1 MYSNNYNQFKH
12 QNEEDQLALNVDTTK
27 NEELNIQSEPYTISY
42 LLQQL
47 KQARVQYLATKNDS
61 NDNSDNEKNKKK
73 VYRLSPLETAYI
85 ITEHC
90 HFCWF
95 DNGDDERL
103 HLSTYDPEAGIYRDG
118 ERQLRRFI
126 FAVEPSYKESGATD
140 VIYKLKQIKGGMVP
154 VNPMSNPRYVPVG
167 NGIVDLQQKIILP
180 YGPNWFIKTKIETP
194 LPTAEYGSGRVL
206 KPVPL
211 LRPKEPV
218 FKNPDGTNWTFNNW
232 LGSIA
237 CDDEEIITVLWQVL
251 HVVCNTNKA
260 LKLHKAIFL
269 LGNATGNN
277 GKGTFQ
283 MLVKNLVGYH
293 NFGLKKVAQFEKRF
307 AMESLV
313 NKSVIIGDDNPA
325 NIVIQDKSNFNSV
338 ITGDEVTVEPKGQP
352 EYPAQIHAV
361 VIQSCNKMP
370 RFEDDTGVYRR
381 LLIVPFNADFNGTV
395 ENTAIKDQ
403 YLADKKLLQYV
414 LYTALIE
421 KGNFKNYLNAT
432 ASINALNQYE
442 HTNNSVWTFIDDVFI
457 DASAAPWLQDMKRI
471 PEAYLYGI
479 WVNYAKEY
487 GYRVGNQSD
496 FLEKA
501 LTRLNK
507 LFPERQYQRSKVRT
521 LKVDQQI
528 IKDHQQ
534 DDLGNVPKKF
544 PDVNQSIIY

>member
-1 MYSNNYNQFKH
+1 MYSSNYNQFKH

-403 YLADKKLLQYV
+403 
-414 LYTALIE
+414 
-421 KGNFKNYLNAT
+421 
-432 ASINALNQYE
+432 
-442 HTNNSVWTFIDDVFI
+442 
-457 DASAAPWLQDMKRI
+457 
-471 PEAYLYGI
+471 
-479 WVNYAKEY
+479 
-487 GYRVGNQSD
+487 
-496 FLEKA
+496 
-501 LTRLNK
+501 
-507 LFPERQYQRSKVRT
+507 
-521 LKVDQQI
+521 
-528 IKDHQQ
+528 
-534 DDLGNVPKKF
+534 
-544 PDVNQSIIY
+544 